1 MQMVNTTTNKNLY
14 LRFANNNTFASSTNI
29 INAGNANTQTWIR
42 TFEGILLPG
51 NQIIFSPYQ
60 GNVEDGLRNNPFTT
74 YNYTPGDS
82 IYYQVGLSIGSTG
95 SEFVAI
101 SGGYFSISPD

>member
-1 MQMVNTTTNKNLY
+1 MTNTTTNKNLY

-29 INAGNANTQTWIR
+29 INAGNANTQSWIR

-51 NQIIFSPYQ
+51 NQIIFSPSQ

-82 IYYQVGLSIGSTG
+82 IYYQIGLSIGTG

-101 SGGYFSISPD
+101 SGGYISVTPD